1 MRMNPRPLS
10 IVLTLC
16 LSLAATA
23 PLADNWQAPPA
34 SGAPPAPAS
43 PASPESPPA
52 PLVPSAPP
60 SPPDYPVTVDVPN
73 APNPPNPPNIDQAA
87 LQARLNDAQRR
98 LEVAA
103 QQLAALSAQMQGPM
117 MQRMQ
122 RFEMLA
128 GPPHVLIGL
137 QLESSKGEPGARVRE
152 VSPGGPAEEAG
163 VRTGDLIV
171 AVNGADIKG
180 RDPALR
186 VIEQLHGVKP
196 GDKVDLR
203 VSRDGKVR
211 NVTLTARPSMNDAFF
226 AGRIRLPHIEVQNF
240 KGLSGWDGPVII
252 GGPVADMELAKLTP
266 ALGRYFGTDSGV
278 LVVRAPPKGALGLQ
292 DGDVIQSI
300 DGRKPV
306 DSSHVVRI
314 LGSYDPGE
322 KITLKVVRQHREISF
337 ATTVPKEAGL
347 APRMFMR
354 HED

>member
-23 PLADNWQAPPA
+23 ALAGSWQAPPPA
-34 SGAPPAPAS
+34 SAAPPTPAS
-43 PASPESPPA
+43 PGSPESPPA

-60 SPPDYPVTVDVPN
+60 SPPDYAVAVDVPN
-73 APNPPNPPNIDQAA
+73 APTPPNIDQDA
-87 LQARLNDAQRR
+87 LQARLDDAQRR

-103 QQLAALSAQMQGPM
+103 QQLAALSAQMSGPM
-117 MQRMQ
+117 MYRMQ
-122 RFEMLA
+122 HFEMLA
-128 GPPHVLIGL
+128 GPPHALIGL
-137 QLESSKGEPGARVRE
+137 QLESSKGERGARVRE

-180 RDPALR
+180 SDPALR
-186 VIEQLHGVKP
+186 VIEQLHGVRP
-196 GDKVDLR
+196 GDKVNLR

-211 NVTLTARPSMNDAFF
+211 NMTLTARPSMNEGYF
-226 AGRIRLPHIEVQNF
+226 AGRMIRLPHIEVPNF
-240 KGLSGWDGPVII
+240 KGLTGWDGPVII

-266 ALGRYFGTDSGV
+266 ALGRYFGTASGV

-292 DGDVIQSI
+292 DGDVIVSI

-322 KITLKVVRQHREISF
+322 KITLQVVRQHRDISF
-337 ATTVPKEAGL
+337 ATTVPQETGMP
-347 APRMFMR
+347 PRMLMR
-354 HED
+354 NE

>member
-1 MRMNPRPLS
+1 MRMNPRPLA
-10 IVLTLC
+10 IVLALSI
-16 LSLAATA
+16 SLAATA
-23 PLADNWQAPPA
+23 ALADNRQVPSSASAAPTAPLSPA
-34 SGAPPAPAS
+34 SPGSPPAPA
-43 PASPESPPA
+43 A
-52 PLVPSAPP
+52 PSSPP
-60 SPPDYPVTVDVPN
+60 SPPDYAVAVDV
-73 APNPPNPPNIDQAA
+73 PNPPNPPDIDQAA
-87 LQARLNDAQRR
+87 LQARLNEAQRR

-122 RFEMLA
+122 HFEMLG

-137 QLESSKGEPGARVRE
+137 QLESSSGEPGARVRE
-152 VSPGGPAEEAG
+152 VSPGGPAEQAG
-163 VRTGDLIV
+163 VRAGDLIV
-171 AVNGADIKG
+171 AVNGAVIKG

-186 VIEQLHGVKP
+186 VIEQLHGVGP
-196 GDKVDLR
+196 GDKVNLR

-211 NVTLTARPSMNDAFF
+211 EVTLTARPSMNDAIF
-226 AGRIRLPHIEVQNF
+226 AGRIRLPHIAVPYF

-300 DGRKPV
+300 DGRKPL

-322 KITLKVVRQHREISF
+322 KITLKVVRQHRDISF
-337 ATTVPKEAGL
+337 ATTVPEETGM
-347 APRMFMR
+347 APRMLMM
-354 HED
+354 HND

>member
-10 IVLTLC
+10 ILLTLC

-23 PLADNWQAPPA
+23 ALAANWRAPPEFA
-34 SGAPPAPAS
+34 APPAPAS

-52 PLVPSAPP
+52 PSVPSAPP
-60 SPPDYPVTVDVPN
+60 SSPDYAVAVDV
-73 APNPPNPPNIDQAA
+73 PNPPNPPNIDRDA

-122 RFEMLA
+122 HFEMLA
-128 GPPHVLIGL
+128 GPPQVLIGL
-137 QLESSKGEPGARVRE
+137 QLESSRGEPGARVRE
-152 VSPGGPAEEAG
+152 VSPGGPAEQAG

-196 GDKVDLR
+196 GEKVDLR

-211 NVTLTARPSMNDAFF
+211 NVTLTARPSMNDVFF
-226 AGRIRLPHIEVQNF
+226 ARRIRLPHIEVPNF
-240 KGLSGWDGPVII
+240 KGLSGWDGPVIL

-266 ALGRYFGTDSGV
+266 ALGHYFGTDSGV

-292 DGDVIQSI
+292 DGDVIKSI
-300 DGRKPV
+300 DGRKPI

-314 LGSYDPGE
+314 LGSYDAGE
-322 KITLKVVRQHREISF
+322 KITLKVVRQHRDISF
-337 ATTVPKEAGL
+337 STTVPQDSGMG
-347 APRMFMR
+347 PRILMR
-354 HED
+354 ND